1 MISYF
6 VYTIIS
12 LGCSYVLYVLLLR
25 KQKTFQFN
33 RFFLLS
39 ALVLCLVAPFL
50 EFELFKAVPSITQ
63 IQLDKFTETDAII
76 DTVDNV
82 TIGEEVTVNPYRAN
96 PVMIIYGLISLVL
109 IIRFS
114 RNLHQIYK
122 LTKLEYEIIG
132 HLKLIKIED
141 SNMVSSFFNYMFI
154 PKQHTFSREDYESVI
169 AHETVHS
176 KELHTID
183 IILLE
188 LLSCVFWF
196 NPFIWL
202 YKKAVLQNHEFIAD
216 EKSVSSG
223 INIENYSN
231 TIISLGQ
238 KDYRV
243 PLTSGFNFIQIKN
256 RIIMLHQSK
265 SSVFKRTLNIIS
277 VILLFTGIFVFSSC
291 KNLDDTLSGE
301 PLVVVIDAGHGGK
314 DSGNTSFNVS
324 EKDIVLNISNY
335 LQSLSDEK
343 LKIITTRTDDTFTSL
358 DERITF
364 INNQKP
370 DLVISVHCNAHSN
383 IEQSGV
389 EAYYYESENF
399 ERYSESMKYSSVLV
413 SALIRQSFD
422 NAKIKPANFKII
434 KDVNSPAVLLE
445 IGYLTNSIDNEKLN
459 NLEQQQEIAQF
470 IYNGILEASGK

>member
-82 TIGEEVTVNPYRAN
+82 TIGEEVTVNPYRVN
-96 PVMIIYGLISLVL
+96 PIMIIYGLISLLL

-114 RNLHQIYK
+114 RNLYQIYN
-122 LTKLEYEIIG
+122 LTRLEYEIIG

-154 PKQHTFSREDYESVI
+154 PKQHTLSREDYKSII

-176 KELHTID
+176 EELHSVD

-188 LLSCVFWF
+188 LLSCIFWF

-216 EKSVSSG
+216 EKSVLSG

-231 TIISLGQ
+231 TIINLGQ
-238 KDYRV
+238 KEYRV

-265 SSVFKRTLNIIS
+265 SSVFKRTLKISS
-277 VILLFTGIFVFSSC
+277 VILLFAGIFVFSSY
-291 KNLDDTLSGE
+291 KDLKE

-314 DSGNTSFNVS
+314 DIGQISNNVS
-324 EKDIVLNISNY
+324 EKDIILNISN
-335 LQSLSDEK
+335 LLASLSDDK
-343 LKIITTRTDDTFTSL
+343 VDIVLTRQNDEFLELSERVEFINSRKPDLFLSLHSNAHTDKTIRGTEAYYNSKHELAETSL
-358 DERITF
+358 DYANILVENQL
-364 INNQKP
+364 NNFSSRGVKEATGFYLLKNTRVPGVYLELGFMTNESDRVMLTDKDQQLK
-370 DLVISVHCNAHSN
+370 IA
-383 IEQSGV
+383 QSIYDG
-389 EAYYYESENF
+389 
-399 ERYSESMKYSSVLV
+399 
-413 SALIRQSFD
+413 
-422 NAKIKPANFKII
+422 
-434 KDVNSPAVLLE
+434 LLE
-445 IGYLTNSIDNEKLN
+445 IRKTK
-459 NLEQQQEIAQF
+459 
-470 IYNGILEASGK
+470 

>member
-63 IQLDKFTETDAII
+63 IQLDKFTETNAII

-82 TIGEEVTVNPYRAN
+82 TIGEEVIVNPYRAN
-96 PVMIIYGLISLVL
+96 PVKIIYGLISFLF

-114 RNLHQIYK
+114 KNLLQIYK
-122 LTKLEYEIIG
+122 LTRSEYETID
-132 HLKLIKIED
+132 HLKLIKIQD
-141 SNMVSSFFNYMFI
+141 SNMVSSFFNYIFI
-154 PKQHTFSREDYESVI
+154 PKYNALSIGDYESII

-176 KELHTID
+176 EELHTID

-216 EKSVSSG
+216 EKSVLSG
-223 INIENYSN
+223 IDIENYSN
-231 TIISLGQ
+231 TIINLGQ
-238 KDYRV
+238 KENRV

-277 VILLFTGIFVFSSC
+277 VILLFAGIFVFSSY
-291 KNLDDTLSGE
+291 KDLKE
-301 PLVVVIDAGHGGK
+301 PLVVVIDAGHGGH
-314 DSGNTSFNVS
+314 DSGNLD
-324 EKDIVLNISNY
+324 EKDIVLNISNQ
-335 LQSLSDEK
+335 LSLLSSDNIR
-343 LKIITTRTDDTFTSL
+343 IITTRTEDTFTTL
-358 DERITF
+358 KERVEF
-364 INNQKP
+364 INTQNA
-370 DLVISVHCNAHSN
+370 DLVVSLHANAHSN
-383 IEQSGV
+383 PLTNGV
-389 EAYYYESENF
+389 EAYYNDKDEFKDKSYAFGKILLENQMELF
-399 ERYSESMKYSSVLV
+399 STNRGLKTVPMY
-413 SALIRQSFD
+413 IFRH
-422 NAKIKPANFKII
+422 I
-434 KDVNSPAVLLE
+434 NSPGVFLELGFITNEEDHKVLMNADRQKQIAASIFEGLE
-445 IGYLTNSIDNEKLN
+445 
-459 NLEQQQEIAQF
+459 EIRKS
-470 IYNGILEASGK
+470 N

>member
-6 VYTIIS
+6 IYTIIS
-12 LGCSYVLYVLLLR
+12 LGCSYAVYVLLLR

-33 RFFLLS
+33 RFFLIGSL
-39 ALVLCLVAPFL
+39 LLCLVAPFM
-50 EFELFKAVPSITQ
+50 EVELFKAVPSITE
-63 IQLDKFTETDAII
+63 IPLEKFTASVAETQPIEDVTFGEGQQVDHSQKSPFFYVYII
-76 DTVDNV
+76 IALFLVLRFLKNLSK
-82 TIGEEVTVNPYRAN
+82 
-96 PVMIIYGLISLVL
+96 IYGLT
-109 IIRFS
+109 
-114 RNLHQIYK
+114 RN
-122 LTKLEYEIIG
+122 EYEYDG
-132 HLKLIKIED
+132 KLKVIKSTD
-141 SNMVSSFFNYMFI
+141 SDMVSSFFNYMFI

-188 LLSCVFWF
+188 LLSCIFWF

-202 YKKAVLQNHEFIAD
+202 YKKATLQNHEFRAD
-216 EKSVSSG
+216 EKSVLSG
-223 INIENYSN
+223 IDIENYSN
-231 TIISLGQ
+231 TIINLGQ

-314 DSGNTSFNVS
+314 DSGNTSFNVN

-383 IEQSGV
+383 LEQSGV

>member
-6 VYTIIS
+6 IYTIIS

-82 TIGEEVTVNPYRAN
+82 TIREEVTVNPYRAN
-96 PVMIIYGLISLVL
+96 PVMIIYGLISLLL

-122 LTKLEYEIIG
+122 LTRLEYEIIG

-277 VILLFTGIFVFSSC
+277 VILLFTGIFVFSSY
-291 KNLDDTLSGE
+291 KELKE
-301 PLVVVIDAGHGGK
+301 PLVVVIDAGHGGH
-314 DSGNTSFNVS
+314 DSGNLD
-324 EKDIVLNISNY
+324 EKNIVLNISHQ
-335 LQSLSDEK
+335 LSLLSSDNIR
-343 LKIITTRTDDTFTSL
+343 IITTRTEDTFFTL
-358 DERITF
+358 QERVEF
-364 INNQKP
+364 INTQNA
-370 DLVISVHCNAHSN
+370 DLVVSLHANAHSN
-383 IEQSGV
+383 PLTNGV
-389 EAYYYESENF
+389 EAYYNDKDEFKDKSYAFGKILLENQMELF
-399 ERYSESMKYSSVLV
+399 STNRGLKTVPMY
-413 SALIRQSFD
+413 IFRH
-422 NAKIKPANFKII
+422 I
-434 KDVNSPAVLLE
+434 NSPGVLLE
-445 IGYLTNSIDNEKLN
+445 LGFITNEEDHKVLMNVDRQKQIAASIFEG
-459 NLEQQQEIAQF
+459 LEEIRKS
-470 IYNGILEASGK
+470 N